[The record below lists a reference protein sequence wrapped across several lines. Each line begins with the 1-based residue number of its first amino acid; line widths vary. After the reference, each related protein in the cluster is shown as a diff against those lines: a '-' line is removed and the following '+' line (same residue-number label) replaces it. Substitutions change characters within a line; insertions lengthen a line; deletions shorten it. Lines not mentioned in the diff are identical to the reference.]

1 MARGVISSSRRGG
14 VIQLRISSRDKEP
27 APVPRPDII
36 FRTLLLRNRL
46 RFFQQYFHVYL
57 HTKAA

>member
-14 VIQLRISSRDKEP
+14 VIQLRISSWDKEP
-27 APVPRPDII
+27 APAPRTDII
-36 FRTLLLRNRL
+36 FRTLLFRNRL